1 MVQAATQT
9 SGYTV
14 RRGDTLSGIAARKG
28 TDWQT
33 LARINGLP
41 NPDRILPGQ
50 RLSLVASA
58 TGSHTVSPGDTLG
71 AIAARH
77 GTDVATLAR
86 TNGITNPDLIFPGQ
100 VIRLPGS
107 RLAPV
112 SDAARPDPQLVS
124 GSTTGIPQPDR
135 TSVAAA
141 EYARSHVLSGSSG
154 YCYRYVKQA
163 LQATGAVPDYIPGVA
178 AKDAGPALEKRGF
191 VNIMGRPGMT
201 SPYDA
206 PVGAVIVYGPAPGAT
221 DRNARYGHIEIRTRD
236 GFASDYFSS
245 TARTGSDAAGMA
257 GRGRVVTGIYVKP
270 DTSAASVSP
279 SRSDGGGLAPGNL
292 SLGVNAS
299 YTAAIREASQRTGIA
314 PQSVAAII
322 NAEAAKD
329 SSGRWLAGSR
339 SSTSSATGLT
349 QFLSGTWL
357 GEARRFGSVL
367 NQEAR
372 ALGLVDANGRIT
384 NERRLLALRTDPRL
398 SILAGADYARTN
410 LAALQ
415 RAGVMPAGASPGAS
429 PGAVAKYAYL
439 AHHEGPGGAIRFL
452 RGDMAYVSRGTFDAN
467 VPRSQQGSY
476 LGQAGGDMG
485 QAYRNWLSDYMDRT
499 IDIRRF
505 MADPAGVSVPATRS
519 LGR

>member
-1 MVQAATQT
+1 MVQAATQS

-14 RRGDTLSGIAARKG
+14 RQGDTLSAIAARNG

-33 LARINGLP
+33 LARINGLSNP
-41 NPDRILPGQ
+41 NLIHSGQ

-58 TGSHTVSPGDTLG
+58 TGNHTVARGDTLG

-77 GTDVATLAR
+77 GTDAATLAHM
-86 TNGITNPDLIFPGQ
+86 NGIANPNLIYPGQ
-100 VIRLPGS
+100 VLRIPTS
-107 RLAPV
+107 QPAPV
-112 SDAARPDPQLVS
+112 NDTTVRPTRPTGNATGGVPQS
-124 GSTTGIPQPDR
+124 NR
-135 TSVAAA
+135 ASVAAA

-178 AKDAGPALEKRGF
+178 AKDAGPALEQRGF
-191 VNIMGRPGMT
+191 VNIVGRPGVS

-236 GFASDYFSS
+236 GFASDYFSP
-245 TARTGSDAAGMA
+245 TARTGAEAAGMA

-270 DTSAASVSP
+270 DPNAASVSP
-279 SRSDGGGLAPGNL
+279 SPTGENRLAPGNL
-292 SLGVNAS
+292 SLGINAG

-314 PQSVAAII
+314 PQAVAAII

-329 SSGRWLAGSR
+329 RSGRWQADSR
-339 SSTSSATGLT
+339 SSMSSATGLT

-357 GEARRFGSVL
+357 GEARRAGSLL

-372 ALGLVDANGRIT
+372 ALGLVDANNRVT
-384 NERRLLALRTDPRL
+384 SESRLLALRTDPRL
-398 SILAGADYARTN
+398 SILAGADFARTN

-415 RAGVMPAGASPGAS
+415 RAGVMPAGASPGAI
-429 PGAVAKYAYL
+429 AKYAYL
-439 AHHEGPGGAIRFL
+439 AHHEGAGGAIRFL
-452 RGDMAYVSRGTFDAN
+452 RGDMAYVPRSTFDAN
-467 VPRSQQGSY
+467 VPRSEQASY
-476 LGQAGGDMG
+476 LRQAGGDMG
-485 QAYRNWLSDYMDRT
+485 QAYRNWLSDYMDRS

-505 MADPAGVSVPATRS
+505 MADPAGISVPTTRS
-519 LGR
+519 LGQ